1 MIKDV
6 VQKSSLL
13 LFAPVAAPVRPC
25 ARRGR
30 SARVALRRR
39 MGSRAPPRRLRGGE
53 RRGKNR
59 PWLQG
64 KLLSTEGSERRRRQ
78 RAQQSEKKS
87 REPRSIFVALAPR
100 RRLHCLYQGSN
111 GKHGPAGAVTRR
123 VEAMAEL
130 ENGAAGEDEGGVEFG
145 VEERV
150 NQRQRGRGGRREKK
164 KLDGEKTRVL
174 FLFCFFFPRL
184 VPLSLSLSLS
194 PYTEIEK
201 RERTGQQNTWH
212 ELALSRLKIRFHA
225 SKEVFHKPFSSQLLE
240 SLESGLDVLLDLE
253 LAVEDLPDGALLVDH
268 DRLPP
273 VVGRM

>member
-1 MIKDV
+1 MGATRGRAVERLAPTATRAPVFCRLLKGGDGGREARGEKEKKKRRRAAKRLIKDV

-130 ENGAAGEDEGGVEFG
+130 ENGAAGEDEGGVGFG

-164 KLDGEKTRVL
+164 NSTEKKPG
-174 FLFCFFFPRL
+174 FFSSSASSSL
-184 VPLSLSLSLS
+184 ALSLSLFLSLF
-194 PYTEIEK
+194 
-201 RERTGQQNTWH
+201 
-212 ELALSRLKIRFHA
+212 RLTQR
-225 SKEVFHKPFSSQLLE
+225 
-240 SLESGLDVLLDLE
+240 
-253 LAVEDLPDGALLVDH
+253 
-268 DRLPP
+268 
-273 VVGRM
+273 